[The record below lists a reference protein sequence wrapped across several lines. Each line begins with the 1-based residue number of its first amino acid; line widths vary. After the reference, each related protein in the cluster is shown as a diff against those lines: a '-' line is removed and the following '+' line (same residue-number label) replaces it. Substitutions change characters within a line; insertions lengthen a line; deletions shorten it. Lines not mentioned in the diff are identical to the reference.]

1 MRRLIWG
8 FAGRTYHIVG
18 NLMSQL
24 ISNVLFGPSSASI
37 LCVRAIETTGASPAL
52 QYAISDNILK

>member
-18 NLMSQL
+18 SHMSQL
-24 ISNVLFGPSSASI
+24 IYCLWFKIDIFSVDFEIRDLNKRGWVIIYL
-37 LCVRAIETTGASPAL
+37 LVYL
-52 QYAISDNILK
+52 NI